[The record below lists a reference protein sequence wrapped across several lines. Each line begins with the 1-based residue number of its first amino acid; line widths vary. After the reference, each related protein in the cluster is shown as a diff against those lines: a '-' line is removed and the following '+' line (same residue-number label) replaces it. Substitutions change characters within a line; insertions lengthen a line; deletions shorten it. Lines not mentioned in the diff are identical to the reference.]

1 MSSDAHGC
9 RMLWSSCVAMIGGGA
24 VVVLEVRVRRGPSR
38 LPFVGYI
45 GGVGAVVML
54 VRVLVRRE
62 P

>member
-1 MSSDAHGC
+1 
-9 RMLWSSCVAMIGGGA
+9 MIGGGA